1 MCASFRLHS
10 DDAERLTGDGE
21 DSLGPTAI
29 EDSQYYSYAVISEA
43 DDGDIRSAV
52 YPVAWR
58 WEETHGDLEVWLD
71 TKDRMGNIVQFS
83 DPDENPNSPVKEGS
97 TVTFYTILSAANSD
111 CQELADAA
119 ETYGECTSYTDTT
132 ESTATVSGG
141 EIQEIGTCDNEE
153 TMCASFRLH
162 SDDAERLTG
171 DGEDSLGPT
180 AIEDSQYYSYAV
192 ISEADDGDIRSA
204 VYPVAWRWEETH
216 GDLEVWLDTKDRM
229 GNIVQFSDPD
239 ENPNSPV
246 KEGSTVTF
254 YTILSAA
261 NSDCQELADAAET
274 YGECTSYTDLSS
286 ESDTT
291 ESSESDTTES
301 SEPDPWEQVSTKRK
315 CSDLSNINNIAS
327 DDECK
332 NLANDAGSI
341 FYAYRE
347 DTNKCM
353 HGNSCT
359 EKSTNGNWILYRNSA

>member
-1 MCASFRLHS
+1 MGNQKTTMRVLVAACLVFQCFYSCDSAPAAIEFTAADQVVPETTLKESTLLTVQSHTSTCEIQEIGTCDNEGSMCASFRLHS

-21 DSLGPTAI
+21 DSLGP
-29 EDSQYYSYAVISEA
+29 
-43 DDGDIRSAV
+43 
-52 YPVAWR
+52 
-58 WEETHGDLEVWLD
+58 
-71 TKDRMGNIVQFS
+71 N
-83 DPDENPNSPVKEGS
+83 
-97 TVTFYTILSAANSD
+97 
-111 CQELADAA
+111 
-119 ETYGECTSYTDTT
+119 
-132 ESTATVSGG
+132 
-141 EIQEIGTCDNEE
+141 
-153 TMCASFRLH
+153 
-162 SDDAERLTG
+162 
-171 DGEDSLGPT
+171 

-359 EKSTNGNWILYRNSA
+359 EKSTNGNWILYRN